1 MYKNRRRTE
10 RAIHVTLYIN
20 YTDLAYSAVFHF
32 LIVCERQN
40 KHVRY
45 RLAVTY
51 EEHAVRTQTYN

>member
-1 MYKNRRRTE
+1 MH
-10 RAIHVTLYIN
+10 ITLYIN

-32 LIVCERQN
+32 LIVCERQD

-51 EEHAVRTQTYN
+51 KEHAVRTQTRD